1 MKETKLQRKK
11 RKEFIYCE
19 LIFNWRKRP
28 PTVKKLL
35 KQRWKQFNQ
44 TPSVKKKKKK
54 KIEKNKARRIRQT
67 NLGIKKTKRKNW
79 KRKFAE
85 FVKKKMC

>member
-1 MKETKLQRKK
+1 MEAVQSDPIGQKEEEKK
-11 RKEFIYCE
+11 
-19 LIFNWRKRP
+19 
-28 PTVKKLL
+28 V
-35 KQRWKQFNQ
+35 
-44 TPSVKKKKKK
+44 
-54 KIEKNKARRIRQT
+54 EKNKARRIRQT